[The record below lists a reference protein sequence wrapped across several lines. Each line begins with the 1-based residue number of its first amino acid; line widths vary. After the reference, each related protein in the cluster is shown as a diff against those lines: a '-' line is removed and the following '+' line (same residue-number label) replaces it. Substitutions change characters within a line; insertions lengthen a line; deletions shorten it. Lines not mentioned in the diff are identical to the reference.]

1 MSFEDRMMR
10 VSHQIKL
17 HLEPY
22 ESAVFV
28 QSEEELLPGEGRIS
42 EEPKWEECPQML
54 PQTWNV
60 TFADSTSYPD
70 FQVMVPAEKLELVS
84 SLPGFEEITGTVRY
98 ESTIQKN
105 REAGSIMLD
114 TW

>member
-1 MSFEDRMMR
+1 
-10 VSHQIKL
+10 
-17 HLEPY
+17 
-22 ESAVFV
+22 
-28 QSEEELLPGEGRIS
+28 
-42 EEPKWEECPQML
+42 ML

-114 TW
+114 LGNVYETAEVFINNISAGVKI